1 MGGEGRTNPK
11 LATHP
16 RLEEL
21 LPSLFLVLGDLVRY
35 VSICG
40 WQGGTQLIEHG
51 QRASGCCG
59 IGREAYLVTVGYKA
73 SCACCLRAKLI

>member
-11 LATHP
+11 LAPRP

-21 LPSLFLVLGDLVRY
+21 LPARFVVLGDLVRY

-59 IGREAYLVTVGYKA
+59 IGREA
-73 SCACCLRAKLI
+73 